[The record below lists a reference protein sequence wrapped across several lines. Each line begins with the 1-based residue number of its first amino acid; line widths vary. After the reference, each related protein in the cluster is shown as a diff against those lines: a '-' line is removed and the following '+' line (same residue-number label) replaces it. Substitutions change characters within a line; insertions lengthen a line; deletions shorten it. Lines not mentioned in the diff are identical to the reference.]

1 MKKVVIIGGGAS
13 GPKAAAKLSRLNK
26 SIQINLYTQEEIV
39 SYSACGLPF
48 YIEGLISDINS
59 LVIRTVEE
67 FKEQGVN
74 VHLNS
79 KCTKINPDEKTVEIL
94 NLIKKCL

>member
-13 GPKAAAKLSRLNK
+13 GPKTAAKLSRLNK
-26 SIQINLYTQEEIV
+26 NVQIDLYTQEEIV

-48 YIEGLISDINS
+48 YIEGLISDIDS
-59 LVIRTVEE
+59 LIIRTPEE
-67 FKEQGVN
+67 FVQQGVN

-79 KCTKINPDEKTVEIL
+79 KCTKINPDEKTVE
-94 NLIKKCL
+94 NLIEEYEK

>member
-48 YIEGLISDINS
+48 
-59 LVIRTVEE
+59 
-67 FKEQGVN
+67 
-74 VHLNS
+74 
-79 KCTKINPDEKTVEIL
+79 IL
-94 NLIKKCL
+94 KVLSVT